1 MITRDGLE
9 SLTTTTM
16 MTSLT
21 SLTSVLCVLALVLL
35 PTYGMC
41 PAQCQCANKT
51 VLCKGEMSNF
61 VS

>member
-1 MITRDGLE
+1 
-9 SLTTTTM
+9 M
-16 MTSLT
+16 MAGLT

-51 VLCKGEMSNF
+51 VLCKGEINNP
-61 VS
+61 VSGSLSS